1 MTTFDPQAI
10 RDFEYAGWQRAAAH
24 YVSTFAQATRGFI
37 EKLLDV
43 ARVGSGM
50 RVLDLACGPGVVA
63 TAAAER
69 GALPVGLDFSSPMIA
84 LARADHPGIRFEEGD
99 AEVLPFAEDAF
110 DAVVSNFGVH
120 HVPDPIQ
127 ALCEAHRVLRP
138 GGRLAFTAW
147 AAPEENIA
155 WRLLFDA
162 IAAHGDMAVV
172 KAPPSGGGFRQ
183 PEDSLRVLNAVGF
196 TEAEARRVRRE
207 WCVATARDLLDGF
220 RRGTAR
226 TAALIEA
233 QHAAALPAIEAAIT
247 RSVAAYRRPDGFAIP
262 IVAILASGVR
272 S

>member
-1 MTTFDPQAI
+1 MTTFDPRAI
-10 RDFEYAGWQRAAAH
+10 RDFEHAGWQQAAVH
-24 YVSTFAQATRGFI
+24 YVSTFARTTRGFI
-37 EKLLDV
+37 EKLLNT
-43 ARVGSGM
+43 ARVGSGLS
-50 RVLDLACGPGVVA
+50 VLDLACGPGVVA
-63 TAAAER
+63 AAAAER
-69 GALPVGLDFSSPMIA
+69 GALPVGLDFSSAMIA

-120 HVPDPIQ
+120 HVADPIQ
-127 ALCEAHRVLRP
+127 APCEAHRVIRP

-162 IAAHGDMAVV
+162 IAAHGDMAAA
-172 KAPPSGGGFRQ
+172 KTPPSGGVLRQ
-183 PEDSLRVLNAVGF
+183 PEDLLRVLDAAGF
-196 TEAEARRVRRE
+196 IETKARRVRRE
-207 WCVATARDLLDGF
+207 WRVATARDLLDGF
-220 RRGTAR
+220 HRGTVR

-233 QHAAALPAIEAAIT
+233 QPAAALPAIEDAIARGIAT
-247 RSVAAYRRPDGFAIP
+247 YRRPDGFAVP